1 MNKHDIIERLAYER
15 VVERIVKTVCKI
27 KRTELE
33 DLAQMIYEA
42 MLLYDEK
49 KIVSLYTKGQINYF
63 IVRIAQNQFYSNT
76 SKFHALFRKEQRGH
90 VDASLFA
97 NTIADE

>member
-1 MNKHDIIERLAYER
+1 
-15 VVERIVKTVCKI
+15 
-27 KRTELE
+27 
-33 DLAQMIYEA
+33 
-42 MLLYDEK
+42 
-49 KIVSLYTKGQINYF
+49 VSLYTKGQINYF